1 MIYSGSLLKLHK
13 DTVQTAFGQSN
24 REIIKHPG
32 ASVIIPLTTNNT
44 ILFVKQFRYAINN
57 FLIELPAGLIEKDES
72 PDKTAIRELREEV
85 GFSAN
90 SIKYIGKIWTAPGFC
105 DELIYVYIAQNLIF
119 DPLPK
124 DYDEEIEV
132 VELKQSQ
139 ANEYIIDGKIS
150 DAKTIAALNIYSL
163 L

>member
-1 MIYSGSLLKLHK
+1 MS
-13 DTVQTAFGQSN
+13 
-24 REIIKHPG
+24 
-32 ASVIIPLTTNNT
+32 SVIIPLTPNNT

-90 SIKYIGKIWTAPGFC
+90 SMKYIGKIWTAPGFC
-105 DELIYVYIAQNLIF
+105 DELIYVYIAQNLFF